1 MIRKDAIRLI
11 SKEKCQI
18 RDNALE
24 AARVAANKKMN
35 KIVPETSY
43 KLTVKLYPHTV
54 ISENKMLAAAGA
66 DRLQEGMRRAYG
78 KPMGLAARVKIG
90 TVLYEISTYER
101 FTADAKRA
109 LKTASSKPSEKS
121 KRKVSLIQL
130 KIYFLISLLCLLV
143 LFLLYLI
150 LQRVLLCLVS
160 PLNSDVNKKFFLQ
173 DPLLMIL

>member
-1 MIRKDAIRLI
+1 MHGGNYRVPNGMPLSKKYAPGTPDIRIARFQTGASNSDYEVNIRLI

-43 KLTVKLYPHTV
+43 KLSVKLYPHTV
-54 ISENKMLAAAGA
+54 ISENRMLATAGA

-109 LKTASSKPSEKS
+109 LKTASSKLPQPTSISIVPIQAKNPSEK
-121 KRKVSLIQL
+121 LA
-130 KIYFLISLLCLLV
+130 
-143 LFLLYLI
+143 
-150 LQRVLLCLVS
+150 
-160 PLNSDVNKKFFLQ
+160 
-173 DPLLMIL
+173 